1 MLVLFKRILKSKGK
15 VEKLERNNKMRKIE
29 RNCVTR
35 ITVSCKNQ
43 AGIRSRGTIPKWMK
57 IQCAIN

>member
-43 AGIRSRGTIPKWMK
+43 AGIRSRGTIPK
-57 IQCAIN
+57 